1 MGSAQI
7 SRLSLATGVAPA
19 VIEALGE
26 LEDAQYAVLRES
38 FERARATRARE
49 LNRAI
54 GNGLTM
60 LPALV
65 RPVARRVLFS

>member
-7 SRLSLATGVAPA
+7 ARLSLATGVAPA

-26 LEDAQYAVLRES
+26 LEDGQYAVLRES

-49 LNRAI
+49 LDRAI
-54 GNGLTM
+54 DNGLTM